1 MGQYITL
8 GDFNKNYLFIIFEI
22 LALILKDTIYGY
34 NYNESFITPISDG
47 AKEIL
52 FEFNLIKHIYCYLIT
67 IIFSGILYRYRTN
80 KLELDLSQIMPLKI
94 TITSSTTEYE
104 SDITSDNSVI
114 IVKNQKINDYSKTF
128 LFFIIFLWII
138 EEHLIEIFSILK
150 DLDFWMIELIILSYF
165 NWKMFKMQTYLHH
178 KLIMILNLL
187 PTITKIFS
195 IILSFL
201 DKYNKD
207 GNYYEYNYPE
217 GYEGK
222 KLKNLYVR
230 FAYLVPVG
238 ILIYLILITLRA
250 YVNSNLKVFMDKKN
264 IEAFKLLF
272 IYGLFGTIISIF
284 ACLITTFVN
293 CGYNNTEKDIYDYIC
308 KIQYKDKKYFDS
320 FIAYYYSFEG
330 NYKMLKI
337 LSEIIKNI
345 FATIFFFAHKYY
357 SIKIIELFTPI
368 HLIFSFPVYYFIQK
382 IILIITTAITEHSFF
397 GKNHINLI
405 EHKFIVDTFGDILS
419 IIGFL
424 VYLEI
429 IELNFCG
436 LEYNLRKNI
445 MKRAMEN

>member
-1 MGQYITL
+1 
-8 GDFNKNYLFIIFEI
+8 
-22 LALILKDTIYGY
+22 
-34 NYNESFITPISDG
+34 
-47 AKEIL
+47 
-52 FEFNLIKHIYCYLIT
+52 
-67 IIFSGILYRYRTN
+67 
-80 KLELDLSQIMPLKI
+80 
-94 TITSSTTEYE
+94 
-104 SDITSDNSVI
+104 
-114 IVKNQKINDYSKTF
+114 
-128 LFFIIFLWII
+128 
-138 EEHLIEIFSILK
+138 
-150 DLDFWMIELIILSYF
+150 
-165 NWKMFKMQTYLHH
+165 
-178 KLIMILNLL
+178 
-187 PTITKIFS
+187 
-195 IILSFL
+195 
-201 DKYNKD
+201 
-207 GNYYEYNYPE
+207 
-217 GYEGK
+217 
-222 KLKNLYVR
+222 
-230 FAYLVPVG
+230 
-238 ILIYLILITLRA
+238 
-250 YVNSNLKVFMDKKN
+250 MDKKN

-436 LEYNLRKNI
+436 LDYNLRKNI